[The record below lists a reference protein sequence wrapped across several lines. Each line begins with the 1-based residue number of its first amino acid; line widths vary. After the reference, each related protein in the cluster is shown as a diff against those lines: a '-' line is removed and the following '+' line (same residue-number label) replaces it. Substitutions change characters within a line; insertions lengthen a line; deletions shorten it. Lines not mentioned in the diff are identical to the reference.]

1 MKALSGGVYNQSEA
15 GPDDLRVL
23 TGVLLS
29 AAALADIEAVILR
42 WRCGGGSNGGASL
55 LIDSVTL
62 VDSLTMTTV
71 TKSCCRSSS
80 GSMGTSTS
88 CSTLTSPG
96 SGIIISFRDSAA
108 PLTLSDSDTP
118 APYSAPSPSLDL
130 HPVTQ
135 QSLSRIGR
143 CAHVSSLAFP
153 LFQMHFITHNAQVYT
168 FAPTIGVSDS
178 RSSSKRRRLRCC
190 RLQVTFHQR
199 CLFSSALAAECIMT
213 CHSQRRIGFRDPCTG
228 GLFAVVCFCSNV
240 AFPPA

>member
-55 LIDSVTL
+55 LIDSITL
-62 VDSLTMTTV
+62 VDSLTMKTV

-80 GSMGTSTS
+80 GSMGTSSS

-96 SGIIISFRDSAA
+96 SGIIISIRDSAA

-118 APYSAPSPSLDL
+118 APYSASSASLDL
-130 HPVTQ
+130 HPAPH

-143 CAHVSSLAFP
+143 CAHFALLIFP
-153 LFQMHFITHNAQVYT
+153 HYYMHFIAQHAQVHT
-168 FAPTIGVSDS
+168 FAPAIGITHS
-178 RSSSKRRRLRCC
+178 RSSSDRRHLRCC
-190 RLQVTFHQR
+190 RLQVHAVSAV
-199 CLFSSALAAECIMT
+199 FS
-213 CHSQRRIGFRDPCTG
+213 
-228 GLFAVVCFCSNV
+228 AVS
-240 AFPPA
+240 